1 MTMRIAIILFVLV
14 ALAIAGDVF
23 FADGANSVSL
33 ARRGVDLLQLLAFW
47 R

>member
-14 ALAIAGDVF
+14 ALAIAGDVLL
-23 FADGANSVSL
+23 AEGAYSVSL
-33 ARRGVDLLQLLAFW
+33 ARRGLDLLQLLAFW